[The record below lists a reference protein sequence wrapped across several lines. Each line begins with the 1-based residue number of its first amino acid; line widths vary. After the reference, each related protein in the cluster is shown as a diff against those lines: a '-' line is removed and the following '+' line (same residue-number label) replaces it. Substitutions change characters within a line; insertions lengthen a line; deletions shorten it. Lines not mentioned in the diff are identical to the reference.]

1 MPSRQQAQIKARVD
15 AHEPAYEPAHEHAHE
30 HADQRWTLADG
41 TPLRLR
47 ALRATDAVALG
58 ALFGSLDATA
68 RRRRFHCALN
78 ATSPAFLAR
87 MTQINPSCEWAAVVE
102 VDTADG
108 ACIVVAEARLSW
120 CADAE
125 RAEFGMSVAA
135 PWQRKGIGRRT
146 LRALMDE
153 AARRGCLA
161 LRGHVMADNAPMQAL
176 VAQMDFCADAD
187 EDGPCFQAA
196 LVPPRRRAQSVPE
209 LRWVEALG
217 LLAGLRRLWA
227 PRAAA

>member
-1 MPSRQQAQIKARVD
+1 MSSRQAQFKAQV
-15 AHEPAYEPAHEHAHE
+15 PAAE
-30 HADQRWTLADG
+30 HADQRWTLPDG

-47 ALRATDAVALG
+47 ALRAGDAAALG
-58 ALFGSLDATA
+58 VLFGSLDATA
-68 RRRRFHCALN
+68 RRRRFHCAMN

-87 MTQINPSCEWAAVVE
+87 MTQINPSREWAVVVE

-108 ACIVVAEARLSW
+108 ACIVVAEARLSL
-120 CADAE
+120 CADTE
-125 RAEFGMSVAA
+125 VAEFGMSVAA

-176 VAQMDFCADAD
+176 VTQLDFCADAD

-196 LVPPRRRAQSVPE
+196 LVPSRRRVEPLAE

>member
-1 MPSRQQAQIKARVD
+1 MPSRQAQIEAQD
-15 AHEPAYEPAHEHAHE
+15 HAHE
-30 HADQRWTLADG
+30 HADRHWTLADG

-47 ALRATDAVALG
+47 ELRASDAVALG

-87 MTQINPSCEWAAVVE
+87 MTQINPSREWAVAME
-102 VDTADG
+102 VNTADG
-108 ACIVVAEARLSW
+108 RCILVAEARLSW

-135 PWQRKGIGRRT
+135 PWQRKGIGRHT
-146 LRALMDE
+146 LRALMGE
-153 AARRGCLA
+153 AARRGCGA

-176 VAQMDFCADAD
+176 AAQLGFCADAD

-196 LVPPRRRAQSVPE
+196 LVAPRRRAQSAPE
-209 LRWVEALG
+209 MRWVEALG